1 MSFNPD
7 NLAAAGETELP
18 AAVTYGPVAAG
29 EYGLIATA
37 DGSLHGLSGESD
49 VKWSF
54 PLNGTYPVGS
64 TLEGDNAFV
73 TLANGQVL
81 EIKLSE
87 GAIVTTLNIGE
98 PLKGDPL
105 IQGGILYA
113 SGADGT
119 LYAVGLN

>member
-1 MSFNPD
+1 MVVPTQW
-7 NLAAAGETELP
+7 NLPGWINARGR
-18 AAVTYGPVAAG
+18 
-29 EYGLIATA
+29 
-37 DGSLHGLSGESD
+37 
-49 VKWSF
+49 
-54 PLNGTYPVGS
+54 
-64 TLEGDNAFV
+64 DNAFV

-87 GAIVTTLNIGE
+87 GAIVKTLNIGE